1 MYPSLP
7 AHASAQGR
15 LLLAQEAVKAFYMG
29 LAALLD
35 ERLDRPSSS
44 LAGAA
49 QDKRIK
55 ISRFVE
61 AGLRVSL
68 REGLERL

>member
-1 MYPSLP
+1 
-7 AHASAQGR
+7 
-15 LLLAQEAVKAFYMG
+15 MG